1 MTKKLFRIFLILCLM
16 TGAAL
21 ATLLGQGYFRYRRE
35 IEEKP
40 VITAVEE
47 YTKKDDYTQFAE
59 IDEDFVNAVV
69 AVEDK
74 RFFTRKGYD
83 FIALARALYHNLRAK
98 DLVEGG
104 STITEQIAKNLYLD
118 GRVVGLEDKM
128 AEIFIMFDLE
138 RSCSKQDLFALYA
151 NMNYYGDGYWGI
163 KDAAEGYYDK
173 KSDDLTIAEAAML
186 AGIPNAPAIY
196 QLSDGYDLAKERQ
209 EWVLGTMYR
218 NGFITEDELESAKAE
233 DVKPVVKEKR

>member
-1 MTKKLFRIFLILCLM
+1 MTKRLLKIFLLLCLL
-16 TGAAL
+16 TGVAL
-21 ATLLGQGYFRYRRE
+21 ATLLGQGYFRYQRE

-40 VITAVEE
+40 IIQAVEE
-47 YTKKDDYTQFAE
+47 YTKKDDYTGFSE
-59 IDEDFVNAVV
+59 IDEDFVNAVI

-83 FIALARALYHNLRAK
+83 FIALFRAMYHNFRAGS
-98 DLVEGG
+98 LIEGG

-118 GRVVGLEDKM
+118 GKVVGLEDKT

-163 KDAAEGYYDK
+163 SDAAKGYYDK
-173 KSDDLTIAEAAML
+173 KSDDLTIGEAAML

-196 QLSDGYDLAKERQ
+196 QLSDGYELAKERQ
-209 EWVLGTMYR
+209 EWVLGTMQR
-218 NGFITEDELESAKAE
+218 NGFISESELEAAKAE
-233 DVKPVVKEKR
+233 DVRPVNKERP